1 MAESFTDRARR
12 HRRAEGTNWTPE
24 EELDWLKRHPEDR
37 PAGWED
43 PEAIAHDLD
52 LIPEVEIVEHHSDDL
67 QPFLDGLDVFDVY
80 QRYVRKPWPRGFS
93 PDKRETQ
100 VSCPIPGHNDLDPSC
115 SINGSKGTWHCYGCE
130 IGGDKYDIFAYH
142 NDYAVPGYKHDGSFP
157 KLRRQFAE
165 DFGATVTR
173 TPGGTTVID
182 LPRSSPPEIV
192 NLPSVEV
199 MDAPPP
205 LALIPDGSEPSPLA
219 PVLRIVANDDPEDP
233 SLTSIQIDWESLL
246 PPDTFMWDWMH
257 ACTIDDLPHEYYFF
271 LGMMALAAAVG
282 ADVYLEDYL
291 AIKANLFIVLYGK
304 TGAGKSR
311 ALRQLKMLLEKVL
324 PYNADAHTESKGSLI
339 LPTPGSAEALL
350 DMFDHPIQDA
360 STMAVTHHMP
370 VRGLVSIEEFASF
383 AARAS
388 RHGNP
393 MKETLIELHDVFDS
407 TVSYRTRTGGLVKAK
422 APFCQTVTTTQP
434 KAIHN
439 FMRRSDA
446 DSGFMNRFL
455 FAVGTRRVERISY
468 GAVTFDM
475 TDAENRLRDVHT
487 WSLSGHVYTLTDD
500 AFDEWNVF
508 FREKLVPLQ
517 EESDESMFSRID
529 LLLKK
534 FMIIFAVNEKSPR
547 ITVEHVRMSMSLF
560 DYIKAT
566 SLLFSTDLAHSEAEE
581 CSQKV
586 IEIVEKYNDKNGKP
600 CSRRDIIKRMNG
612 KYPLPV
618 VNDVLRLL
626 EQLDLITFK
635 SNTNKHG
642 PATKGYVVEA

>member
-1 MAESFTDRARR
+1 MPESFADRARR
-12 HRRAEGTNWTPE
+12 QRRAEGSNWTPE
-24 EELDWLKRHPEDR
+24 EELDWLRRHPEDQ
-37 PAGWED
+37 PAGWQD
-43 PEAIAHDLD
+43 PEGVIHD
-52 LIPEVEIVEHHSDDL
+52 DDL
-67 QPFLDGLDVFDVY
+67 VPEIEVNERQDDELQPHLDNIDILDAY
-80 QRYVRKPWPRGFS
+80 RKWCGKMEPKVGG
-93 PDKRETQ
+93 KRESIMI
-100 VSCPIPGHNDLDPSC
+100 SCPIPGHVDKDPSAW
-115 SINGSKGTWHCYGCE
+115 INLDKQTWFCGGCQQ
-130 IGGDKYDIFAYH
+130 GGDMYDIFAL
-142 NDYAVPGYKHDGSFP
+142 NRGYANYKGSEFP
-157 KLRRQFAE
+157 KMRREMAE
-165 DFGATVTR
+165 DFGVTITR
-173 TPGGTTVID
+173 TPGGTTVVNPPDPAPDGPEVID
-182 LPRSSPPEIV
+182 LPST
-192 NLPSVEV
+192 EV
-199 MDAPPP
+199 PIRMEP
-205 LALIPDGSEPSPLA
+205 IPDGSEASTMA
-219 PVLRIVANDDPEDP
+219 PVLRIVPSEEPEEEITA
-233 SLTSIQIDWESLL
+233 LQIDWESLL

-282 ADVYLEDYL
+282 ADVYMLDYL
-291 AIKANLFIVLYGK
+291 EIKANLFIVLYGK

-311 ALRQLKMLLEKVL
+311 ALRQLKNLLEKVL
-324 PYNADAHTESKGSLI
+324 PYTADEYTETKGTMV

-350 DMFDHPIQDA
+350 DMFDHPIQDP
-360 STMAVTHHMP
+360 STMSVTHHMP

-422 APFCQTVTTTQP
+422 APFCQTITTTQP

-439 FMRRSDA
+439 FMRRADA

-455 FAVGTRRVERISY
+455 FAVGIRRVERISY
-468 GAVTFDM
+468 GAVTFDLS
-475 TDAENRLRDVHT
+475 DAEDRLRDVHT

-500 AFDEWNVF
+500 ALAEWSDF
-508 FREKLVPLQ
+508 FLDKIVPLQ

-547 ITVEHVRMSMSLF
+547 IAVEHVRMAISLF
-560 DYIKAT
+560 GYLQAT
-566 SLLFSTDLAHSEAEE
+566 SMMFSTDLAHSESEE
-581 CSQKV
+581 CAQKV
-586 IEIVEKYNDKNGKP
+586 IEIVEKYTDKNGKP
-600 CSRRDIIKRMNG
+600 CSRRDIIKRLNG
-612 KYPLPV
+612 KYPLPI